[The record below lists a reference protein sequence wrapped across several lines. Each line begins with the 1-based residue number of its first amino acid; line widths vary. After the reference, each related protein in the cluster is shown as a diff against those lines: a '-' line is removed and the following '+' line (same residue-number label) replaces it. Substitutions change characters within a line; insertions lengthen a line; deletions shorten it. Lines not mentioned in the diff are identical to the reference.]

1 MTLFKDEALLISS
14 TGDVTIVK
22 SILDELERAEAKFPH
37 WPESVVE
44 QAAIVCEESGELIR
58 AALQLKYEGGNVE
71 DCRKEAIQTAA
82 MCIRFLKNLK

>member
-1 MTLFKDEALLISS
+1 MHTEEIEITA
-14 TGDVTIVK
+14 
-22 SILDELERAEAKFPH
+22 DELNLMSEIFIELAMAEKKFPH

-44 QAAIVCEESGELIR
+44 QAAIICEESGELIR

-82 MCIRFLKNLK
+82 MAIRFLKNLK

>member
-1 MTLFKDEALLISS
+1 MHLEEIEISA
-14 TGDVTIVK
+14 
-22 SILDELERAEAKFPH
+22 DELNLMSEIFIELAYAEKKFPR

-58 AALQLKYEGGNVE
+58 AALQLKYEGGNVD

-82 MCIRFLKNLK
+82 MAIRFLKNLK